1 MTSPFVAVLMGS
13 DSDLPVM
20 EACLTV
26 LTKYSIPFEA
36 KITSA
41 HRTPEQT
48 RAYVLD
54 AEQRGCNVFIAA
66 AGMAAHLAGA
76 VAAHTAKPVIG
87 VPLEASLLGLDSLLS
102 TVQMP
107 PGIPV
112 ATVAVGKPGAKNA
125 AHLAA
130 QILALQDA
138 DLAARV
144 QQERAANVAGVEQ
157 KDAALQQQ
165 LKR

>member
-26 LTKYSIPFEA
+26 LTKYAIPFEA